1 MLINLYPGSPGQE
14 LQRVYK
20 RELHFRTELISKD
33 FTEAEAYEQDLKEQ
47 SEFDRW
53 RMRKKAYFTQRKEH
67 ELETYFITLL
77 ELQIKYEVTQIGWR
91 IAKQKSFWKTFKL
104 GIVANEK

>member
-47 SEFDRW
+47 SELDR
-53 RMRKKAYFTQRKEH
+53 
-67 ELETYFITLL
+67 
-77 ELQIKYEVTQIGWR
+77 
-91 IAKQKSFWKTFKL
+91 
-104 GIVANEK
+104 